1 LAEEAL
7 FKECIPAT
15 GPECF
20 FILAGKSIEYTGLRE
35 ASRLDPT
42 PTRAHRFG
50 VPSSPTVEG
59 R

>member
-15 GPECF
+15 GPECPECF
-20 FILAGKSIEYTGLRE
+20 SMLAGKSIDYTGLRE

-42 PTRAHRFG
+42 PTRGPPIRRSFIPRG
-50 VPSSPTVEG
+50 
-59 R
+59 